1 LSVQPSLVLG
11 VRDMASVSS
20 GDTAWVLVST
30 ALVMLMTPGLA
41 LFYGGLVRRKNVLSV
56 MMYCLG
62 AYAVVILLWTLL
74 GFSLVFGKDVHGL
87 IGSIEYAGL
96 RGLGINLVW
105 HGTRIPSLAYV
116 GFQSVFAA
124 IATAIVA
131 SAIAE
136 KGRIDSWFLFAA
148 MWLIFVY
155 SVIGHWLWGGG
166 WAEKLGAIDFAGG
179 MVVHISSGFS
189 ALALALV
196 TGRRKNV
203 NSVEP
208 IPHNV
213 PLVLTG
219 MGLLWFGWL
228 GFNAGSA
235 LAANGLAANAL
246 LVTNIAASAGGLAW
260 MLAAWLNQGRPGSI
274 AFASGAV
281 AGLVAI
287 TPAAGY
293 VGPLA
298 AMIIGIVAGVW
309 SYYWVSYRIKHGL
322 DEVLDAWAVHGMSG
336 VWGSVATAIFANPSI
351 NGVAGLI
358 YGNVSLF
365 LAQLAATAASIAWA
379 FTVSYILAWIVA
391 KIMGWRVPEQAEQVG
406 LDLSELSEEAYE
418 TLPS

>member
-1 LSVQPSLVLG
+1 MTTGISG
-11 VRDMASVSS
+11 
-20 GDTAWVLVST
+20 GDTAWVLVAT
-30 ALVMLMTPGLA
+30 AMVMLMTPGLA

-62 AYAVVILLWTLL
+62 AYAVVVLVWTVI
-74 GFSLVFGKDVHGL
+74 GFSLVFGRDVHGI
-87 IGSIEYAGL
+87 IGGL
-96 RGLGINLVW
+96 DYLGLKGLSVSTVW
-105 HGTRIPSLAYV
+105 PGTRVPALAFV
-116 GFQSVFAA
+116 AFQSVFAA
-124 IATAIVA
+124 IATAIIA

-136 KGRIDSWFLFAA
+136 KGRVDSWLLFSTLWV
-148 MWLIFVY
+148 MLVY
-155 SVIGHWLWGGG
+155 AVIGHWLWGGG
-166 WAEKLGAIDFAGG
+166 WASKLGAIDFAGG
-179 MVVHISSGFS
+179 MVVHIASGFS

-196 TGRRKNV
+196 AGKRRGV

-208 IPHNV
+208 VPHNL

-219 MGLLWFGWL
+219 TGLLWFGWL

-260 MLAAWLNQGRPGSI
+260 ALAAWLNHGRPGSV

-298 AMIIGIVAGVW
+298 AIVIGGVAGMW
-309 SYYWVSYRIKHGL
+309 SYYWVSYRIRRGL

-336 VWGSVATAIFANPSI
+336 VWGSIATGVFADPSV
-351 NGVAGLI
+351 NNVAGLL
-358 YGNVSLF
+358 YGNVHLF
-365 LAQLAATAASIAWA
+365 LAQLAATTASTVWA
-379 FTVSYILAWIVA
+379 FTVSYAIAWVVA
-391 KIMGWRVPEQAEQVG
+391 RTIGWRVPEQAEYIG
-406 LDLSELSEEAYE
+406 LDLSELGEEAYE

>member
-1 LSVQPSLVLG
+1 
-11 VRDMASVSS
+11 MTSVSS

-62 AYAVVILLWTLL
+62 AYAVVSLVWVLL
-74 GFSLVFGKDVHGL
+74 GFSLVFGRDLHGF
-87 IGSIEYAGL
+87 IGSLEYAGL
-96 RGLGINLVW
+96 RGLGVGTVW
-105 HGTRIPSLAYV
+105 PGTHIPGLAFA

-136 KGRIDSWFLFAA
+136 KGRVDSWLLFSAI
-148 MWLIFVY
+148 WVLLVY

-166 WAEKLGAIDFAGG
+166 WAAGLGAIDFAGG
-179 MVVHISSGFS
+179 MVVHIASGFS

-196 TGRRKNV
+196 VGKRRGIN
-203 NSVEP
+203 NVEP
-208 IPHNV
+208 VPHNL

-219 MGLLWFGWL
+219 TGLLWFGWL

-260 MLAAWLNQGRPGSI
+260 ALAAWLNHGRPGSI

-298 AMIIGIVAGVW
+298 AMVIGGIAGMW
-309 SYYWVSYRIKHGL
+309 SYYWVSYRIRHGL

-336 VWGSVATAIFANPSI
+336 VWGSIATAIFADPSV

-358 YGNVSLF
+358 YGNVHLF

-379 FTVSYILAWIVA
+379 FAASYALAWLVA
-391 KIMGWRVPEQAEQVG
+391 KTLGWRIPEQAEYIG
-406 LDLSELSEEAYE
+406 LDLSELGEEAYE
-418 TLPS
+418 ILPS